1 MQIFIDDPTVGL
13 KIDGVVSE
21 LYPELTK
28 EQVKEV
34 AHHVF
39 HQVDINP
46 VYDQAR
52 ELIKKYV
59 NDKEFSSIGESSTTW
74 KS

>member
-1 MQIFIDDPTVGL
+1 MPIFIEDSTVGL
-13 KIDGVVSE
+13 KIDSIVSE

-28 EQVKEV
+28 EQIKEV

-39 HQVDINP
+39 HQVNMNP

-52 ELIKKYV
+52 ELIKTYV
-59 NDKEFSSIGESSTTW
+59 NDKDFNPT
-74 KS
+74 

>member
-1 MQIFIDDPTVGL
+1 MPIFIEDSTVGL
-13 KIDGVVSE
+13 KIDGIVSE

-28 EQVKEV
+28 EQIKEV

-39 HQVDINP
+39 HQVNMNP

-52 ELIKKYV
+52 ELIKTYV
-59 NDKEFSSIGESSTTW
+59 NDKDFNPI
-74 KS
+74 

>member
-1 MQIFIDDPTVGL
+1 MPIFIEDSTVGL
-13 KIDGVVSE
+13 KIDGIVSE

-28 EQVKEV
+28 EQIKEV

-39 HQVDINP
+39 HQVNINP

-52 ELIKKYV
+52 ELIKTYV
-59 NDKEFSSIGESSTTW
+59 NDKDFNPI
-74 KS
+74 

>member
-1 MQIFIDDPTVGL
+1 MPIFIEDSTVGL
-13 KIDGVVSE
+13 KIDGIVSE

-28 EQVKEV
+28 EQIKEV

-39 HQVDINP
+39 HQVNMNP

-52 ELIKKYV
+52 ELIKTYV
-59 NDKEFSSIGESSTTW
+59 NDKDFNPT
-74 KS
+74 

>member
-1 MQIFIDDPTVGL
+1 MAIIIDDSTVGL

-21 LYPELTK
+21 LHPELTK

-34 AHHVF
+34 AHHVY
-39 HQVDINP
+39 HKINIIP

-52 ELIKKYV
+52 ELIHQYV
-59 NDKEFSSIGESSTTW
+59 KENINEGS
-74 KS
+74 